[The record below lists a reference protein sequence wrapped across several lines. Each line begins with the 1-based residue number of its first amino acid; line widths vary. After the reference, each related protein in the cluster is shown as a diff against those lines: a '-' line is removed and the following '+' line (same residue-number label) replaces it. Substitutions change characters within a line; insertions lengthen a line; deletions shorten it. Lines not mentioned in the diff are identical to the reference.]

1 MTVTRVKTTA
11 GWLDLNTTGP
21 KGDKGDPGYYEYSY
35 IAIAGAT
42 KDLSTPVGTWS
53 NFAIPTTVNI
63 NQPAGAFTVNANG
76 SLTVRD
82 AGIYDIEASV
92 AAAGAWTTANIR
104 MMTGLGIG
112 ATAIAAGDVIARA
125 DSTVSVASGYPS
137 TTLAGSYYLT

>member
-35 IAIAGAT
+35 IASAGAT
-42 KDLSTPVGTWS
+42 KDLSTPAGTWG

-63 NQPAGAFTVNANG
+63 NQPAGVFVFNANG
-76 SLTVRD
+76 SMTVRD

-92 AAAGAWTTANIR
+92 TAVAAWATANIR
-104 MMTGLGIG
+104 MITGLGLG
-112 ATAIAAGDVIARA
+112 ATAIAAADVIARA
-125 DSTVSVASGYPS
+125 DSTVSVASEYPT
-137 TTLAGSYYLT
+137 TTLAGSY